1 MNWRWIGAILVRD
14 LRAVQR
20 ELNLYADEQDLW
32 ATPPGAPNAAGTL
45 ALHLAGNLQ
54 HYVGARLGASGYVRN
69 REAEFARRDVPRSA
83 LLAELDAAIAAVETV
98 LAREAELPDRFPEAV
113 GGWGTDT
120 GDFLVHLVSH
130 LGFHLGQIDYHRR
143 LVTAD
148 ARSASAVSIGELAS
162 AARAV

>member
-1 MNWRWIGAILVRD
+1 MNWQWIGAILVRD
-14 LRAVQR
+14 LRAVKR
-20 ELNLYADEQDLW
+20 ELDLYADEQDLW
-32 ATPPGAPNAAGTL
+32 VTPPGAPNAAGTL

-69 REAEFARRDVPRSA
+69 REAEFSRRDVPRNV
-83 LLAELDAAIAAVETV
+83 LQAELDAAIAAVESA
-98 LAREAELPDRFPEAV
+98 LARDAELPDRFPEVV

-148 ARSASAVSIGELAS
+148 ARSAGAAPIGELAT
-162 AARAV
+162 AERV